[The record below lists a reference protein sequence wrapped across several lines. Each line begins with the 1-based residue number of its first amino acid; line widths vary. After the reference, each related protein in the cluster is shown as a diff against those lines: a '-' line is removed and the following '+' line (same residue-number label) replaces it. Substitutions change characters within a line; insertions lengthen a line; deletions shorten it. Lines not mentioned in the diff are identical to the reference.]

1 MCWVYF
7 YYIVHQYNKE
17 SERTLVISFVIVL
30 WFWFGLGIVH
40 YFLYSPTE
48 PIKTMTNLDNVKVY
62 PANSHSKIFHRE
74 DCKYVG
80 KISDENYEVFFD
92 KEEAKHDG
100 YKPCKVCK
108 P

>member
-1 MCWVYF
+1 
-7 YYIVHQYNKE
+7 
-17 SERTLVISFVIVL
+17 
-30 WFWFGLGIVH
+30 
-40 YFLYSPTE
+40 
-48 PIKTMTNLDNVKVY
+48 MTNLDNVKVY

-74 DCKYVG
+74 DCKYVE

-100 YKPCKVCK
+100 YKSCKVCK